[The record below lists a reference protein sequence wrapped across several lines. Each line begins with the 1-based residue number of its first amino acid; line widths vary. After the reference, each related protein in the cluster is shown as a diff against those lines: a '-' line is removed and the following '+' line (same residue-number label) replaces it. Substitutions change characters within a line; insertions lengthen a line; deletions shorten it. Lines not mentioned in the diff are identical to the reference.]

1 MCMRKRLNRRGRVI
15 VAVVVAVAVAL
26 AGVIVATAEG
36 SSNGKLELLSAV
48 PAGYVPDPASTGR
61 LSRDAAAASTVI
73 AADTLRPRLEGFR
86 TGQVKQWQSG
96 ERYIKIAAYRFG
108 SAGEARRLM
117 QLQLDYARS
126 LAVGGARV
134 TGEVKGAP
142 GASSFYVQ
150 GDEDSDGTMLFIW
163 GSWFTRGNV
172 AYLVE
177 LGGSQPA
184 STALLVELTRRQY
197 RLVD

>member
-1 MCMRKRLNRRGRVI
+1 MRRRLDRRGWVV
-15 VAVVVAVAVAL
+15 VAVVVALVVAVV
-26 AGVIVATAEG
+26 GVIVATAQR
-36 SSNGKLELLSAV
+36 SPNGRLELLSAV
-48 PAGYVPDPASTGR
+48 PAGYVPDPASTGS
-61 LSRDAAAASTVI
+61 LSRDAAAESTVI

-86 TGQVKQWQSG
+86 TGQVKQWESG
-96 ERYIKIAAYRFG
+96 ERYIKIAAYRFR
-108 SAGEARRLM
+108 SAAQASRLM
-117 QLQLDYARS
+117 QLQLRYARA

-134 TGEVKGAP
+134 TGEIKGVP
-142 GASSFYVQ
+142 GASTFYVQ
-150 GDEDSDGTMLFIW
+150 GEQDSDKTTLFIW

-197 RLVD
+197 RLVH